1 MATDINNT
9 PQSSVELKGIPEEV
23 KSALTQDEMNEVI
36 SAQKKA
42 VLRANTAERIDVLNQ
57 EISDGTKKKLTDNG
71 LLLSEI
77 IQEK

>member
-1 MATDINNT
+1 MATDTNNT
-9 PQSSVELKGIPEEV
+9 PQSSVELKNIPEEV

-36 SAQKKA
+36 SARKKA

-71 LLLSEI
+71 LPLSEI